1 VALGRSLDEDVAGR
15 KAFRND
21 VPIGGKGEGG
31 ITAKE
36 ENEPRSALI
45 EIGPDFLAHSLI
57 VEKKVHCG
65 ISG

>member
-1 VALGRSLDEDVAGR
+1 MKTLPAARRLGTM
-15 KAFRND
+15 FQF
-21 VPIGGKGEGG
+21 GGKGEGG